1 MARFLNEIVDDEK
14 LAWTRETFSLNSDGI
29 YNLFKPGI
37 SGLPEN
43 VKKFREN
50 VLENG
55 YGFGIIKG
63 MSHFNR
69 EIQREIY
76 LSTARLLGNPI
87 VQNISGET
95 VVDVFDKGKTM
106 ETGGRYHE
114 TRQGGALHTDSPQY
128 KDIPDYLGLLC
139 LHPAKAGG
147 ESKFISAYSL
157 HNRLLKENSELLK
170 RLYQPFHFDKRGHE
184 KLGESPT
191 TFEPVFRYDSKGL
204 HFRYLGNYIRSGHE
218 RISVPL
224 SDIERKALE
233 AVDRLLEDEN
243 LIVTAEMGSGDMQFL
258 NNHRVVHGRT
268 DFVDYEDLDK
278 KRLMLR
284 TWLRKY
290 V

>member
-1 MARFLNEIVDDEK
+1 MPRFLDEIVDDEK
-14 LAWTRETFSLNSDGI
+14 LAWTRETFSLRPDGI
-29 YNLFKPGI
+29 YHLFKPGI

-43 VKKFREN
+43 VKKFREK

-76 LSTARLLGNPI
+76 LSTARLLGSPI

-95 VVDVFDKGKTM
+95 IVDVYDKGKTM
-106 ETGGRYHE
+106 ESGGRYHE

-139 LHPAKAGG
+139 IHPAKEGG
-147 ESKFISAYSL
+147 ESKFVSAYSL
-157 HNRLLKENSELLK
+157 HNRLLNENPELLK
-170 RLYQPFHFDKRGHE
+170 RLYEPFHFDKRSHE
-184 KLGESPT
+184 KSGESPT
-191 TFEPVFRYDSKGL
+191 TFEPVFRYDHEGL

-218 RISVPL
+218 KASVPL
-224 SDIERKALE
+224 SDIEKDALD
-233 AVDRLLEDEN
+233 AVDKLLDDGS
-243 LIVTAEMGSGDMQFL
+243 LIVTANMMAGDMQFL

-268 DFVDYEDLDK
+268 DFIDYSSPNK

-284 TWLRKY
+284 TWLRKNE
-290 V
+290 